1 MEREDLK
8 IGRKK
13 KSFRDIYLLAEKY
26 RQGLS
31 VEMDKDK
38 AWDYYRDIV
47 EDANPSRESN
57 DFYWRACY
65 RLGMELYFRAGSL
78 ESLREALRLVA
89 KAKDLYERRDQKAKP
104 ADITKEE
111 LYDNY
116 RKLILETFSYLKTM
130 NELPVLK
137 RVRCIVDDEFCLTK
151 GKIYDVLTEENG
163 LYGVID
169 DEEEDIYLYGKSC
182 FEDVNP

>member
-13 KSFRDIYLLAEKY
+13 KSLRDIYLLAEKY

-137 RVRCIVDDEFCLTK
+137 RVRCIVDDELCLTK
-151 GKIYDVLTEENG
+151 GKIYEVRTEERG
-163 LYGVID
+163 LYGLID
-169 DEEEDIYLYGKSC
+169 DEEEDLYLYEPSC
-182 FEDVNP
+182 FEVVES

>member
-1 MEREDLK
+1 MTNV
-8 IGRKK
+8 KK
-13 KSFRDIYLLAEKY
+13 KEKKKYREIYLMAENY

-31 VEMDKDK
+31 VEMNKDK
-38 AWDYYRDIV
+38 AWNYYRDIV
-47 EDANPSRESN
+47 EDPNPSRESN

-78 ESLREALRLVA
+78 ESLREALRLVS
-89 KAKDLYERRDQKAKP
+89 KAKDLYEKRDHNANS
-104 ADITKEE
+104 ADIAEEE
-111 LYDNY
+111 LHNNC

-130 NELPVLK
+130 KELPVLK
-137 RVRCIVDDEFCLTK
+137 RVRCIVDDELCLTK
-151 GKIYDVLTEENG
+151 GKIYDVLTEKPG

-182 FEDVNP
+182 FKDVNP

>member
-1 MEREDLK
+1 MTN
-8 IGRKK
+8 IKK
-13 KSFRDIYLLAEKY
+13 KEKKKYREIYLMAEKY

-31 VEMDKDK
+31 VKMDKDK

-47 EDANPSRESN
+47 EDPNPSRESN

-65 RLGMELYFRAGSL
+65 RLGMEMYFSYGSL
-78 ESLREALRLVA
+78 GTLREALRLVA
-89 KAKDLYERRDQKAKP
+89 KAKDLYEKRDQNANP

-116 RKLILETFSYLKTM
+116 RKLILKTFSYIKAM

-137 RVRCIVDDEFCLTK
+137 RVRCIVDDELCLTK
-151 GKIYDVLTEENG
+151 GKIYEVLTEKHG
-163 LYGVID
+163 LYGLID
-169 DEEEDIYLYGKSC
+169 DEEEEIYLYEPSC
-182 FEDVNP
+182 FEVVES

>member
-1 MEREDLK
+1 MTDV
-8 IGRKK
+8 KK
-13 KSFRDIYLLAEKY
+13 KEKKKYREIYLMAEKY

-31 VEMDKDK
+31 VKMDKDK

-47 EDANPSRESN
+47 DDPNPSRESN

-65 RLGMELYFRAGSL
+65 RLGMELYFGAGSL
-78 ESLREALRLVA
+78 GSLREALRLVS
-89 KAKDLYERRDQKAKP
+89 KAKDLYERRDPNANP
-104 ADITKEE
+104 ADITGEE

-137 RVRCIVDDEFCLTK
+137 RVRCIVDDELCLTK
-151 GKIYDVLTEENG
+151 GKIYEVRTENHG
-163 LYGVID
+163 LYGLID
-169 DEEEDIYLYGKSC
+169 DEEEEIYLYAPSC
-182 FEDVNP
+182 FEVVES